1 VSRIYLVRHGKAA
14 AGWGAHL
21 DPGLDDAGR
30 AQAEEMAKALAPS
43 GPLPLV
49 ASPLRRTR
57 ETAAALERRWVVAAR
72 IEPRVGEIPSPAEDL
87 AGRAEWLRGV
97 MQRRWPQ
104 LDATLARWRGAVVE
118 ALCAIE
124 EDTCVVSHF
133 IAINVA
139 VGHATGDDRVTS
151 FRPDYCSCT
160 LLEVAAG
167 KLSLIELGAEGSTRV
182 L

>member
-1 VSRIYLVRHGKAA
+1 EIVRDGTDRVSRIYLVRHGKAA

-57 ETAAALERRWVVAAR
+57 ETAAALERRWAVAAR

-87 AGRAEWLRGV
+87 VGRA
-97 MQRRWPQ
+97 
-104 LDATLARWRGAVVE
+104 
-118 ALCAIE
+118 
-124 EDTCVVSHF
+124 
-133 IAINVA
+133 
-139 VGHATGDDRVTS
+139 
-151 FRPDYCSCT
+151 
-160 LLEVAAG
+160 
-167 KLSLIELGAEGSTRV
+167 
-182 L
+182 